1 MRRRPKPVLVT
12 ENAPHAPTLPPRPLA
27 PTPRHG
33 ERRKPINAKIF
44 ADTPLTIAFKNIRP
58 SWRNYIDYVDIA
70 ARNGDKDMDKVLKIY
85 LALTPKDQ
93 RVHSP
98 EQLCELAQIPPS
110 DLVGAVCREIWSAKS
125 AESALVSAIAHPQ
138 VMNRMA
144 KLAQKEENYRDRE
157 LFLRASGSLPDK
169 KGASVA
175 PPVVNVNVGQ
185 GSGSTLISQGGHRF
199 TELADMDD
207 ETVIESGRAMP
218 SLGMP
223 KAPVLITGNEDEDIE
238 EE

>member
-1 MRRRPKPVLVT
+1 MT
-12 ENAPHAPTLPPRPLA
+12 ENAPPAPVLPPRPLA
-27 PTPRHG
+27 PRGPGRP
-33 ERRKPINAKIF
+33 PIKNKIF

-98 EQLCELAQIPPS
+98 EQLCELAQIPPG

-175 PPVVNVNVGQ
+175 PTVNVNVGQ
-185 GSGSTLISQGGHRF
+185 GSGSTFVAQAGQKYA
-199 TELADMDD
+199 ELADMDD
-207 ETVIESGRAMP
+207 ETVIESSRQAVP
-218 SLGMP
+218 ALGMP
-223 KAPVLITGNEDEDIE
+223 KPALVIVDQEDEDSE
-238 EE
+238 ED